1 MAVICFWVYALCKVY
16 GEMRL
21 IDPKILYGLMLLLI
35 VTYAGLWILGQ
46 FEWFKK
52 WKDAGLTFA
61 FDMVLF
67 MVALVTGFMGIW
79 FNGYEKGYK
88 DASV

>member
-1 MAVICFWVYALCKVY
+1 M
-16 GEMRL
+16 

-52 WKDAGLTFA
+52 YRDAGLTFA
-61 FDMVLF
+61 FEAVLA
-67 MVALVTGFMGIW
+67 MVALVTGFIGLW
-79 FNGYEKGYK
+79 VNGYEAGLRGGEK
-88 DASV
+88 VN